1 MATSAPWVST
11 CVKLG
16 KDIRIEIHCSVRN
29 LRKANTLN
37 ALRQLMA
44 QFQQFDRASAK
55 LAKIVKQQGSLHCVQ
70 VSK

>member
-16 KDIRIEIHCSVRN
+16 KDIRTEIHCSVRN
-29 LRKANTLN
+29 LGKANTLN

-44 QFQQFDRASAK
+44 QFQQFDRAPAK
-55 LAKIVKQQGSLHCVQ
+55 LAKIVKQQGSLH
-70 VSK
+70 